1 MPMAGSRAAGTFERG
16 GGGAEGYETAGGAS
30 LMARLALGAPRGVGA
45 CRRRGGPLAPRGRLD
60 ELGLDELAHGGRPHL
75 EIDVRVGIDRDVPR
89 APDLGLLVEALE
101 ALLRVGHR
109 GDRPARRLPPPVDR
123 ARAVGRPAP
132 RG

>member
-1 MPMAGSRAAGTFERG
+1 MPMASSRAAGTFERG

-75 EIDVRVGIDRDVPR
+75 QIDRRVGSDRDVPP
-89 APDLGLLVEALE
+89 APHLRLLLEALE
-101 ALLRVGHR
+101 A
-109 GDRPARRLPPPVDR
+109 PPPVGHPGGPPD
-123 ARAVGRPAP
+123 PP
-132 RG
+132 L